1 MWVYQQSALPESA
14 LSDSGTNL
22 PVLAESSPGEH
33 LDASITKT
41 NEDTHAPS
49 ATIKTAET
57 PRSDFSRK
65 FSRFSPA
72 DCWMLAGAFLI
83 GSAAAGALQAF
94 SDANSTEWLRH
105 YLTVW
110 LGMFTVSE
118 AHPPAMLFGVEYLT
132 LLASATIL
140 LLLGF
145 SAFGPV
151 LIFLFTMLYG
161 AGSGMLLCALFCSS
175 GQSVRV
181 LMVFILTA
189 IPASIAAACLC
200 ILGTSALRV
209 SSRIRTYSLGT
220 GGAGDSRPRIK
231 ALWGQYLLTL
241 AVFLPLCGAATGL
254 AYLECSLI

>member
-1 MWVYQQSALPESA
+1 MWVYQQSASALPESA

-22 PVLAESSPGEH
+22 PVLAESSPSER

-41 NEDTHAPS
+41 NEDTYAPS
-49 ATIKTAET
+49 AAMKTAEA

-72 DCWMLAGAFLI
+72 DCWILAGAFLI
-83 GSAAAGALQAF
+83 GSAAAGVMQAF

-110 LGMFTVSE
+110 LGMFTISE
-118 AHPPAMLFGVEYLT
+118 AHPPAMLFGTEYLT

-140 LLLGF
+140 LLFGF
-145 SAFGPV
+145 SAFGPL

-161 AGSGMLLCALFCSS
+161 AGSGMLLPALFS
-175 GQSVRV
+175 GASQSTRALIFV
-181 LMVFILTA
+181 LTA
-189 IPASIAAACLC
+189 LPASACLC
-200 ILGTSALRV
+200 ILGASALRV
-209 SSRIRTYSLGT
+209 SSRIRAYSFLSNS
-220 GGAGDSRPRIK
+220 AGDSRPRIR

-241 AVFLPLCGAATGL
+241 AAFLPLCGAATGL
-254 AYLECSLI
+254 AYLECRLI